1 MAITKEVIR
10 QCLIGKREEIE
21 NAEVVFRPFEF
32 DDMGN
37 YVFVGVRH
45 VGKSY
50 MMYQRVKQLLNAGIG
65 WDEILFVDFEDE
77 RLAEI

>member
-10 QCLIGKREEIE
+10 QCLISKREEIE
-21 NAEVVFRPFEF
+21 SAEVVFRPFEF
-32 DDMGN
+32 DENGN

-50 MMYQRVKQLLNAGIG
+50 MMYQRVLPVLKEALENSPEQKRGFWSWL
-65 WDEILFVDFEDE
+65 WCW
-77 RLAEI
+77 